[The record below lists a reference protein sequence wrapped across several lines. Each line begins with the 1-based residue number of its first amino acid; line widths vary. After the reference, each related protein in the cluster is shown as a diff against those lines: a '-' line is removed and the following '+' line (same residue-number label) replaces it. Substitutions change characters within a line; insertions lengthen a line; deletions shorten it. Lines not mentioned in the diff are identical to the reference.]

1 MIGEGLVDEPVMPD
15 IMGIMGVM
23 GLVQGIP

>member
-1 MIGEGLVDEPVMPD
+1 MIGEELVDEPVMPG